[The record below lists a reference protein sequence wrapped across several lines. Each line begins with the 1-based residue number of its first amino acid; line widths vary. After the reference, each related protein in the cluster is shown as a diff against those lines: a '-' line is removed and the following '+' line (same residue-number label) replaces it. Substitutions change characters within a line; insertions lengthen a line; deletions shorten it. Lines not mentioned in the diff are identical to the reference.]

1 MKQLILDTLETIA
14 SMTSETTSLFG
25 LYQPS
30 LTSAAKKYLKEKK
43 NSKECRNNGEK

>member
-1 MKQLILDTLETIA
+1 MKKLILGALETVA

-30 LTSAAKKYLKEKK
+30 ITPVAKKYLKEKK
-43 NSKECRNNGEK
+43 KSKECRANGEK